1 MYLEKQQQP
10 SRKNRRLYP
19 RMKGRVTIEFR
30 PEGSNVPVLGNLT
43 SISLGGCYVE
53 TSVILAPET
62 KLQLNFSLDDGRLQ
76 AEGSIVRADP
86 GVGLAIKFKEVS
98 REERVHMQEIL
109 DFVERTTKLYD
120 SQYISKLLK
129 K

>member
-1 MYLEKQQQP
+1 
-10 SRKNRRLYP
+10 
-19 RMKGRVTIEFR
+19 
-30 PEGSNVPVLGNLT
+30 
-43 SISLGGCYVE
+43 
-53 TSVILAPET
+53 VILAPET
-62 KLQLNFSLDDGRLQ
+62 RLHLNFSLDDGHLK

-98 REERVHMQEIL
+98 REERVHLQEIL
-109 DFVERTTKLYD
+109 DFVDESTKLYD

>member
-1 MYLEKQQQP
+1 
-10 SRKNRRLYP
+10 
-19 RMKGRVTIEFR
+19 
-30 PEGSNVPVLGNLT
+30 
-43 SISLGGCYVE
+43 
-53 TSVILAPET
+53 
-62 KLQLNFSLDDGRLQ
+62 LDDGHLQ

-98 REERVHMQEIL
+98 REERVQMQEIL

>member
-19 RMKGRVTIEFR
+19 RRKGRVTIEFR
-30 PEGSNVPVLGNLT
+30 PEGSDAPILGNLT

-53 TSVILAPET
+53 TSIILAPET
-62 KLQLNFSLDDGRLQ
+62 KLHLNFSLDDGHLQ
-76 AEGSIVRADP
+76 TEGIIVRADP
-86 GVGLAIKFKEVS
+86 GVGLAIKFKEVN
-98 REERVHMQEIL
+98 REERVHFQEIL
-109 DFVERTTKLYD
+109 DFVDQSTKLYD